1 MRADKT
7 GGRIPEREHGELGQ
21 RSRTSPERVGE
32 PRIKMSMLGRYG
44 PAYAIPALLAFA
56 GPAVLVGVTHGGF
69 LPFALGWWVV
79 ACVIALVS
87 NRRARIAATS
97 ALMPV
102 CVLTAFEGGL
112 FMLPAALA
120 LLVIDLRGRSGTAD
134 SHGAADP
141 SRP

>member
-1 MRADKT
+1 
-7 GGRIPEREHGELGQ
+7 
-21 RSRTSPERVGE
+21 
-32 PRIKMSMLGRYG
+32 MLGRYG

-69 LPFALGWWVV
+69 MPFALGWWVV
-79 ACVIALVS
+79 ALVIALVS
-87 NRRARIAATS
+87 NRRARIAVTA
-97 ALMPV
+97 ALIAL

-134 SHGAADP
+134 SHGPAHLSGP
-141 SRP
+141 